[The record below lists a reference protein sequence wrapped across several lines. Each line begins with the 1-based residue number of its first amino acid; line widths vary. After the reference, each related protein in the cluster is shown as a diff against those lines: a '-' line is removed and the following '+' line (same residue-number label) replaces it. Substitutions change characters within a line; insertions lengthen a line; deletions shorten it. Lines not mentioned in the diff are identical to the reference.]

1 MKHVAPVL
9 MMFWL
14 AACSST
20 PPEPVAPEPVEYWGI
35 PDLAIKA
42 FIPPILLAGEGDTIY
57 ISHLVSNVGDNV
69 STETVIRYYIS
80 NQSPVDP
87 AIAVVIGERAVPSL
101 KPKENDES
109 MEQAFVIPVGVGG
122 PPVFLAACVDVDD
135 VVEELRDDN
144 NCTTNR
150 SGDNQMP
157 FDSGA
162 VMPR

>member
-1 MKHVAPVL
+1 MKRVVPVL
-9 MMFWL
+9 VMFGL

-20 PPEPVAPEPVEYWGI
+20 PPQPEAPKPEEYWGVA
-35 PDLAIKA
+35 DLAIQA

-69 STETVIRYYIS
+69 SAETVIRYYIS
-80 NQSPVDP
+80 NKSPVDP
-87 AIAVVIGERAVPSL
+87 TTALIIGERTVPSL

-109 MEQAFVIPVGVGG
+109 MEQAFVIPAGVGS

-135 VVEELRDDN
+135 VVEELREDN
-144 NCTTNR
+144 NCTINR
-150 SGDNQMP
+150 TGTNQMP

-162 VMPR
+162 VMPQ